1 MSARNT
7 LGRFGLVLSAAT
19 ILVGCTLGDSG
30 DGDGDGDGDI
40 ETPDRIPNPEPGE
53 DDRLDQLGIVC
64 ESTLLVTGTFVEG
77 VPQPPDRSG
86 CWEVGTWTVDM
97 IAVDFQG
104 CDPQPDLDMTFVYEI
119 TFDEE
124 EAATNIVYLD
134 DPDNERVNL
143 KVTTNG
149 SGDCLG
155 GFEHFG
161 LPGVF
166 PDDVL
171 LQLHPD
177 LMAGGSTLQGIGAFA
192 WYEEDPF

>member
-1 MSARNT
+1 
-7 LGRFGLVLSAAT
+7 
-19 ILVGCTLGDSG
+19 
-30 DGDGDGDGDI
+30 
-40 ETPDRIPNPEPGE
+40 
-53 DDRLDQLGIVC
+53 
-64 ESTLLVTGTFVEG
+64 
-77 VPQPPDRSG
+77 
-86 CWEVGTWTVDM
+86 
-97 IAVDFQG
+97 
-104 CDPQPDLDMTFVYEI
+104 MTFVYEI